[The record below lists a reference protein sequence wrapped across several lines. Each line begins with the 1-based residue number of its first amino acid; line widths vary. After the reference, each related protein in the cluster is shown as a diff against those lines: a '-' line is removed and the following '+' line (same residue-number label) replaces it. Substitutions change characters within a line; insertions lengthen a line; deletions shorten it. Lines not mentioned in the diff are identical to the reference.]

1 MKESDKCFGDIK
13 KREGLQEGLQV
24 VFEIEKNFLF
34 YGLKA
39 SSHLKHI
46 KTMLHS
52 I

>member
-13 KREGLQEGLQV
+13 EREGLQV